1 MKGANFSAKPS
12 NSSEKA
18 PEFKFIY
25 SKAQLLADAHKSR
38 SRSAKRVNHRSN
50 AGFGGNNLEHLAN
63 EERGR
68 FDDIDLEAT
77 NRNDFQ
83 LLANFSKN

>member
-1 MKGANFSAKPS
+1 MKGANFNAKTS
-12 NSSEKA
+12 KSSEKP

-25 SKAQLLADAHKSR
+25 SKAQLLADTHKNR
-38 SRSAKRVNHRSN
+38 SRSTRSTNHRANS
-50 AGFGGNNLEHLAN
+50 GFGGNNLEHLAN

-68 FDDIDLEAT
+68 FDDIDLEAS
-77 NRNDFQ
+77 NKSDFQ